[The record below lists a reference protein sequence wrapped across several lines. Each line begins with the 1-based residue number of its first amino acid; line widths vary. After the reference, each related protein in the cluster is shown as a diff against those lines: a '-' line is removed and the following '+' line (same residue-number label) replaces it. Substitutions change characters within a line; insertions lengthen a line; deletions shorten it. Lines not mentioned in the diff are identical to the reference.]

1 MGSYQRG
8 ELIFYL
14 NFLTFSNTKAILKL
28 LLILFIS
35 NSSFGQEKYQGL
47 ELKVNFIEKNFSSS
61 KDEINIYYLVNYTI
75 TNHTEKTFTYVKE
88 SCPFL
93 NINYLNSDTLN
104 LKSIGRCFVHF
115 NEFQKIYPKG
125 SIINQVSTFPYNL
138 DSLDFNKF
146 TIPVIIDSNG
156 YISHNTSRFNE
167 YNKIIINKFDLICND
182 YFETKQKYSFINNYE
197 QKEVLNKIEIR
208 DSKFLIDSLIIINP
222 PFSNNAL
229 KAIFGKPKTKT
240 KNNKTIFKWDKIGII
255 GKSNKNHEII
265 TELIFNYKT
274 LNITRSKFKTEFIE
288 NTFNFN
294 KFKSKEDLIKTG
306 YKLNE
311 DGLYAKKVNT
321 YLILVKLNSNDSE
334 IKTIILKSNI
344 I

>member
-1 MGSYQRG
+1 M
-8 ELIFYL
+8 
-14 NFLTFSNTKAILKL
+14 KAILKL

-75 TNHTEKTFTYVKE
+75 TNNTEKTFTNVKE

-115 NEFQKIYPKG
+115 NEFQKIYPKE

-229 KAIFGKPKTKT
+229 KAIFGKPKPKTKT

-274 LNITRSKFKTEFIE
+274 LNICFKPLCSLFHFNCNYQHDNSYLE
-288 NTFNFN
+288 TFWRI
-294 KFKSKEDLIKTG
+294 KQKSP
-306 YKLNE
+306 KL
-311 DGLYAKKVNT
+311 
-321 YLILVKLNSNDSE
+321 S
-334 IKTIILKSNI
+334 
-344 I
+344 